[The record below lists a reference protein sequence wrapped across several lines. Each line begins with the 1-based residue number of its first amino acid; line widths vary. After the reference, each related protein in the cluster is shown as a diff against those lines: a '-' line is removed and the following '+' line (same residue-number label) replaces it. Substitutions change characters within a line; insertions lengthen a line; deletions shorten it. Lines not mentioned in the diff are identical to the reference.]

1 MYSHQ
6 FLFIVHFFVDGHNM
20 AARVSKSITAASVQ
34 LKKHLH
40 DYNNIPGAQLL
51 TWKDVTNVSSPLWL
65 FDNFNST
72 SQHIPKS
79 IKLASITNHHLIL
92 RADEEI
98 SMLKQEMSCVIK
110 YHQNHL
116 QKLHHLLEESNT
128 ATEYGAGVKCLLLYK
143 ILEVERNLLKCS
155 NKFSSFITN
164 DSCAAEHEKLISHK
178 IKLSE
183 DEYDN
188 LATSSEA
195 LVAVQSNIPYFN
207 EDMYDNENGTNNNE
221 YGIADD
227 DYYYDP
233 EDEDYDHE
241 DVGDHNDDAYD
252 HENEHCDCD
261 DDDCNQD
268 DYDDCDHNDD
278 NDHYFCSNHN
288 SMNFPPS
295 YIYVYIMIYLFFK
308 LRFLRIK
315 NTMA

>member
-1 MYSHQ
+1 
-6 FLFIVHFFVDGHNM
+6 
-20 AARVSKSITAASVQ
+20 
-34 LKKHLH
+34 
-40 DYNNIPGAQLL
+40 
-51 TWKDVTNVSSPLWL
+51 
-65 FDNFNST
+65 
-72 SQHIPKS
+72 
-79 IKLASITNHHLIL
+79 
-92 RADEEI
+92 
-98 SMLKQEMSCVIK
+98 MLKQEMSCVIK

-164 DSCAAEHEKLISHK
+164 DSCAVEHEKLISHK

-183 DEYDN
+183 DKYDN
-188 LATSSEA
+188 LATNSEA

-261 DDDCNQD
+261 DDDCDQDDDD

-288 SMNFPPS
+288 SMNFSPS
-295 YIYVYIMIYLFFK
+295 YISRLTIVSREAK
-308 LRFLRIK
+308 K
-315 NTMA
+315 KQQ

>member
-1 MYSHQ
+1 
-6 FLFIVHFFVDGHNM
+6 M

-40 DYNNIPGAQLL
+40 EYNNIPGVQLL

-72 SQHIPKS
+72 PQHIPKS

-128 ATEYGAGVKCLLLYK
+128 ATQYGAGVKCLLLFN

-155 NKFSSFITN
+155 NKFSSFITD
-164 DSCAAEHEKLISHK
+164 DSCVVECEKLLSHK
-178 IKLSE
+178 MKSYSSSE
-183 DEYDN
+183 DGYDN
-188 LATSSEA
+188 LASSSD
-195 LVAVQSNIPYFN
+195 VQSNISYSD
-207 EDMYDNENGTNNNE
+207 EDTYDNDDGTNNNE
-221 YGIADD
+221 HSMAANYCFDD
-227 DYYYDP
+227 DDDDNDNYYDP

-241 DVGDHNDDAYD
+241 DV
-252 HENEHCDCD
+252 
-261 DDDCNQD
+261 
-268 DYDDCDHNDD
+268 DCDHNDD
-278 NDHYFCSNHN
+278 ACDHEDEDYDHEDEDYDHDNDDYDQDGDYVYDCDDDEHGHDDDNGHYFSTNHN
-288 SMNFPPS
+288 GMNFPPMCS
-295 YIYVYIMIYLFFK
+295 YVINNSLVFSS
-308 LRFLRIK
+308 
-315 NTMA
+315 